1 MDNHPSQPKAITSIN
16 LRGIYEYI
24 LGTSWGVKVPPT
36 FIVVRGEKALVDLLQ
51 EEAKRL
57 EMNINDDVNE

>member
-1 MDNHPSQPKAITSIN
+1 
-16 LRGIYEYI
+16 
-24 LGTSWGVKVPPT
+24 
-36 FIVVRGEKALVDLLQ
+36 VVRGEKALVDLLQ